1 MEYIAYES
9 SGSKLKWL
17 SLCPSLKK
25 SNKQPN
31 LVVMQ
36 ISVVGISPI
45 NGLLAIRALK
55 NLFALQQKKID
66 IRAWVRLFC
75 WANIRAAANFTIVSP
90 NCTEEYLPE
99 PHHNAI
105 QADGRQLYQI
115 PGSPICETL
124 DPREYKTKYNED
136 LRLFALTIHQYQ
148 RPLSYFAWFAMRNS
162 EPLFHIFYYI
172 SNICISLYT
181 SIWIYWRTIH
191 NIVLSPSNSKF
202 NGAVASLKLPIFLLT
217 VR

>member
-1 MEYIAYES
+1 
-9 SGSKLKWL
+9 
-17 SLCPSLKK
+17 
-25 SNKQPN
+25 
-31 LVVMQ
+31 
-36 ISVVGISPI
+36 
-45 NGLLAIRALK
+45 
-55 NLFALQQKKID
+55 
-66 IRAWVRLFC
+66 
-75 WANIRAAANFTIVSP
+75 
-90 NCTEEYLPE
+90 
-99 PHHNAI
+99 
-105 QADGRQLYQI
+105 
-115 PGSPICETL
+115 
-124 DPREYKTKYNED
+124 